1 MKIDSRE
8 IYWFLIIFEL
18 NKVNMFLFVVFE
30 VNEVNIFLF
39 VLIA

>member
-8 IYWFLIIFEL
+8 IYWFLIIFEP